1 MINGLGAILFLLLP
15 MLSYSQTTQLSD
27 SFFYHQRPSLSKC
40 TVQSIAPGILITNGI
55 ICNGKHQSSVKFRVK
70 RERDNLNNDFKF
82 HLDDYLQFSPLVLT
96 YGFQAIG
103 MKPKTDMMNRS
114 VILLKSELIM
124 MTSIT
129 FLKRKTQTLR
139 PDSSG
144 YNSFPSGHT
153 AQAFAAATL
162 LSEEYGR
169 RYKWV
174 PYVAYGLASSVGMLR
189 VMNNRHFVS
198 DVLVGAGIGILSTK
212 VAYWSHR
219 YKWGKQSRIK
229 LID

>member
-1 MINGLGAILFLLLP
+1 MRNRLSVILLLLLP
-15 MLSYSQTTQLSD
+15 MFSNSQTTQLSD
-27 SFFYHQRPSLSKC
+27 SFFYHQRPTFSKC
-40 TVQSIAPGILITNGI
+40 LVQSIAPGILIVNGL
-55 ICNGKHQSSVKFRVK
+55 ICNGKHQGSVKFRVK
-70 RERDNLNNDFKF
+70 RERDNLGNEFKF
-82 HLDDYLQFSPLVLT
+82 HMDDYLQFSPLVLT

-103 MKPKTDMMNRS
+103 MKPKTDIMNRS

-124 MTSIT
+124 MTSVT
-129 FLKRKTQTLR
+129 FLKGKTQTLR

-162 LSEEYGR
+162 LAEEYGR

-212 VAYWSHR
+212 IAYWTHR
-219 YKWGKQSRIK
+219 YKWGKQSKIK
-229 LID
+229 VLD